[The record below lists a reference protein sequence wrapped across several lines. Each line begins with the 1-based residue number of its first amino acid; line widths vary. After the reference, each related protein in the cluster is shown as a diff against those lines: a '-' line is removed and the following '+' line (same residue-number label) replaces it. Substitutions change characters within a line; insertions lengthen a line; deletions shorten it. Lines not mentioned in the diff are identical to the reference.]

1 MPFKVDLVSP
11 ERLVF
16 SGEANMVIARTTE
29 GEIGFEPGHIPFVGV
44 LVPSGVK
51 INLTDGSSRRL
62 AVHSGFV
69 EVSSDHV
76 TILSDIAELAAD
88 IDVDRARA
96 ALARAEEALSADS
109 GDERAR
115 AALRR
120 AEVRLQVADA
130 AVQGAD

>member
-1 MPFKVDLVSP
+1 MPFEVQLVSP

-16 SGEANMVIARTTE
+16 SGEAEMVIARTTN
-29 GEIGFEPGHIPFVGV
+29 GEIGFQPGHIPFVGV
-44 LVPSGVK
+44 LTPSQVK
-51 INLTDGSSRRL
+51 INLTDGTAQRI

-69 EVSSDHV
+69 EVSGDHV

-88 IDVDRARA
+88 IDVERARA
-96 ALARAEEALSADS
+96 AFARAEEALATDP

-115 AALRR
+115 FARRR

-130 AVQGAD
+130 VASTS